1 MGLGLPTYPATGHE
15 AYIGVQV
22 SIPLFEGFGR
32 HYQTDQ
38 AKAQAERQQ
47 DAVDEARRR
56 VALDVWTSYQL
67 LTGATRN
74 ARNSAKLLDTAEQ
87 AWKAARH
94 RYDAGVGN
102 ILELMNTLA
111 ALANA
116 KQRRIEAL
124 ADWDNARIDL
134 ASKLGRLDVTDLR

>member
-56 VALDVWTSYQL
+56 VALDVWTSYQS

-74 ARNSAKLLDTAEQ
+74 AQNSAKLLDTAQQ

-102 ILELMNTLA
+102 ILELMNTQA

-116 KQRRIEAL
+116 KQRRIQAL
-124 ADWDNARIDL
+124 ADWDNTRVDL
-134 ASKLGRLDVTDLR
+134 ASKLGSLTAAELR